1 MHPWALPRLLLSF
14 VLALALSACA
24 ETNFILH
31 TAKKM
36 RDGPAGGVYKI
47 GEPYQVNGV
56 WYTPVEDYGYDETG
70 IASWYGADF
79 HSKATANGETY
90 DMNEVTAA
98 HKTLPLP
105 SLARVTNLENGRS
118 LIVRVNDR
126 GPFVAGRIIDLS
138 RRSAQLLGLEGK
150 GTGRVRVQILAEESR
165 EIAARLKE
173 RGAVANAR
181 AMPGPEAVKDMTLTV
196 AQLPKAVVAQEELA
210 PPPGAKIAPENKDP
224 AASSAPD
231 SLNRRPAPPGARLAL
246 HPKPTASRAV
256 TTDVPLKEAS
266 ARPDRGAT
274 YSARGDSPA
283 RSPAKATVGTLTQ
296 SAPQATRIFVQAG
309 AFGNFDNAHKTSARL
324 ADLGPVAVSPV
335 LVNGHDVFRVRL
347 GPIASVEEADRFL
360 DRVIRSGYPQARVV
374 VD

>member
-1 MHPWALPRLLLSF
+1 MLSSALPRLLLSF
-14 VLALALSACA
+14 VLALGLSACA
-24 ETNFILH
+24 ETNFLLH

-36 RDGPAGGVYKI
+36 RDGPPGGVYKV
-47 GEPYQVNGV
+47 GEPYQMNGV

-79 HSKATANGETY
+79 HGRATANGETY

-126 GPFVAGRIIDLS
+126 GPFVAGRILDLS

-165 EIAARLKE
+165 EIAERLKE

-181 AMPGPEAVKDMTLTV
+181 VLPGPEAVKDKTLMV
-196 AQLPKAVVAQEELA
+196 AQLPKAEVAQEELA
-210 PPPGAKIAPENKDP
+210 PPPGAKIAPQ
-224 AASSAPD
+224 
-231 SLNRRPAPPGARLAL
+231 L
-246 HPKPTASRAV
+246 KPTASRVVV
-256 TTDVPLKEAS
+256 TDTPLREAS
-266 ARPDRGAT
+266 RPQRP
-274 YSARGDSPA
+274 PA
-283 RSPAKATVGTLTQ
+283 AAKAGMLTQ
-296 SAPQATRIFVQAG
+296 GAARATRIYVQAG

-324 ADLGPVAVSPV
+324 AGVGPVAVSPV
-335 LVNGHDVFRVRL
+335 LVNGRDVFRVRL

-360 DRVIRSGYPQARVV
+360 DSVIRSGYPDARVV

>member
-1 MHPWALPRLLLSF
+1 MLSSALPRLLLSF
-14 VLALALSACA
+14 VLALGLSACA
-24 ETNFILH
+24 ETNFLLH

-36 RDGPAGGVYKI
+36 RDGPPGGVYKV

-79 HSKATANGETY
+79 HGRATANGETY

-126 GPFVAGRIIDLS
+126 GPFVAGRILDLS

-165 EIAARLKE
+165 EIAERLKE

-181 AMPGPEAVKDMTLTV
+181 VLNRPEDVKDKTLMV
-196 AQLPKAVVAQEELA
+196 AQLPKAEVAQEELA
-210 PPPGAKIAPENKDP
+210 PPPGAKIAPQ
-224 AASSAPD
+224 
-231 SLNRRPAPPGARLAL
+231 L
-246 HPKPTASRAV
+246 KPTASRVVV
-256 TTDVPLKEAS
+256 TDTPLREAS
-266 ARPDRGAT
+266 RPQRP
-274 YSARGDSPA
+274 PA
-283 RSPAKATVGTLTQ
+283 AAKAGMLTQ
-296 SAPQATRIFVQAG
+296 GAARATRIYVQAG

-324 ADLGPVAVSPV
+324 AGVGPVAVSPV
-335 LVNGHDVFRVRL
+335 LVNGRDVFRVRL

-360 DRVIRSGYPQARVV
+360 DSVIRSGYPDARVV

>member
-1 MHPWALPRLLLSF
+1 VHAWALPRLLLSF
-14 VLALALSACA
+14 VLALGLSACA
-24 ETNFILH
+24 ETNFLLH

-36 RDGPAGGVYKI
+36 RDGPPGGVYKV
-47 GEPYQVNGV
+47 GEPYQMNGV

-79 HSKATANGETY
+79 HGRATANGETY

-126 GPFVAGRIIDLS
+126 GPFVAGRILDLS

-165 EIAARLKE
+165 EIAERLKE

-181 AMPGPEAVKDMTLTV
+181 VLPGPEAVKDKTLMV
-196 AQLPKAVVAQEELA
+196 AQLPKAEVAQEELA
-210 PPPGAKIAPENKDP
+210 PPPGAKIAPQ
-224 AASSAPD
+224 
-231 SLNRRPAPPGARLAL
+231 L
-246 HPKPTASRAV
+246 KPTASRVVV
-256 TTDVPLKEAS
+256 TDSPLREAS
-266 ARPDRGAT
+266 RPQRPDRGAS
-274 YSARGDSPA
+274 YDARGDSPA
-283 RSPAKATVGTLTQ
+283 RPPAAAKAGMLTQ
-296 SAPQATRIFVQAG
+296 GAARATRIYVQAG

-324 ADLGPVAVSPV
+324 AGVGPVAVSPV
-335 LVNGHDVFRVRL
+335 LVNGRDVFRVRL

-360 DRVIRSGYPQARVV
+360 DSVIRSGYPDARVV

>member
-1 MHPWALPRLLLSF
+1 MRPWALPRLLSPF

-24 ETNFILH
+24 ETNFLLH

-36 RDGPAGGVYKI
+36 REGPAAGVYKV

-56 WYTPVEDYGYDETG
+56 WYTPIEDYGYDETG
-70 IASWYGADF
+70 IASWYGPDF
-79 HSKATANGETY
+79 HGKATANGETF

-98 HKTLPLP
+98 HRTLPMP

-138 RRSAQLLGLEGK
+138 RRSAQLLGLEGQ

-165 EIAARLKE
+165 EIAERLKE

-181 AMPGPEAVKDMTLTV
+181 RLPRPEDVKDKTLTV
-196 AQLPKAVVAQEELA
+196 AQLPKAEVAKEELA
-210 PPPGAKIAPENKDP
+210 PPPGAKVAPESP
-224 AASSAPD
+224 AAKGVP
-231 SLNRRPAPPGARLAL
+231 RPKL
-246 HPKPTASRAV
+246 TASRAV
-256 TTDVPLKEAS
+256 TDTPLKEAS
-266 ARPDRGAT
+266 APA
-274 YSARGDSPA
+274 SPA
-283 RSPAKATVGTLTQ
+283 AQAAQTNNQAQAAQTNNRARAAAKVGTLTQ
-296 SAPQATRIFVQAG
+296 GTARATRIYIQAG
-309 AFGNFDNAHKTSARL
+309 AFSNFDNAHKTSARL
-324 ADLGPVAVSPV
+324 AGVGPVAVSPV
-335 LVNGHDVFRVRL
+335 LVNGRDVFRVRL

-360 DRVIRSGYPQARVV
+360 DSVIRSGYPEARVV

>member
-1 MHPWALPRLLLSF
+1 LWTSL

-24 ETNFILH
+24 ETNFLLH

-36 RDGPAGGVYKI
+36 RDGPPGGVYKV

-56 WYTPVEDYGYDETG
+56 WYTPVVDYGYDETG

-79 HSKATANGETY
+79 HGKLTANGETY

-98 HKTLPLP
+98 HKTLPMP

-165 EIAARLKE
+165 QIAE
-173 RGAVANAR
+173 RMTAQGAVAVR
-181 AMPGPEAVKDMTLTV
+181 AGESPRALNDSGRTLPKPANVKDGSLTV
-196 AQLPKAVVAQEELA
+196 AQLPKAEVAKEELA
-210 PPPGAKIAPENKDP
+210 PPPGMSQAPAPKPVASRTVSDAPLEASSERAP
-224 AASSAPD
+224 AANAAARAGESPRASIDAPL
-231 SLNRRPAPPGARLAL
+231 SGRALA
-246 HPKPTASRAV
+246 K
-256 TTDVPLKEAS
+256 
-266 ARPDRGAT
+266 
-274 YSARGDSPA
+274 
-283 RSPAKATVGTLTQ
+283 VGTVSQGAPRATQ
-296 SAPQATRIFVQAG
+296 IYVQAG
-309 AFGNFDNAHKTSARL
+309 AFGHFENAHKTSAKL
-324 ADLGPVAVSPV
+324 AGVGPVAVSPV
-335 LVNGHDVFRVRL
+335 LVKGRDVFRVRI
-347 GPIASVEEADRFL
+347 GPIASVEEADL
-360 DRVIRSGYPQARVV
+360 TLERVIRAGYGDARVV

>member
-1 MHPWALPRLLLSF
+1 
-14 VLALALSACA
+14 V
-24 ETNFILH
+24 
-31 TAKKM
+31 
-36 RDGPAGGVYKI
+36 

-56 WYTPVEDYGYDETG
+56 WYTPAVDYGYDESG

-79 HSKATANGETY
+79 HGRATANGETY

-150 GTGRVRVQILAEESR
+150 GTGKVRVQILPEESR
-165 EIAARLKE
+165 ELAQRLIE
-173 RGAVANAR
+173 RGAVANANAR
-181 AMPGPEAVKDMTLTV
+181 ARPGPEAVKDKTLMV
-196 AQLPKAVVAQEELA
+196 AQLPKAEVSKEELA
-210 PPPGAKIAPENKDP
+210 PPA
-224 AASSAPD
+224 
-231 SLNRRPAPPGARLAL
+231 GARLAPS
-246 HPKPTASRAV
+246 PKPTASRVVV
-256 TTDVPLKEAS
+256 TDAPLSEAAPP
-266 ARPDRGAT
+266 ARPA
-274 YSARGDSPA
+274 
-283 RSPAKATVGTLTQ
+283 AKVAAQAGTLTQ
-296 SAPQATRIFVQAG
+296 GAARATRIYVQAG

-324 ADLGPVAVSPV
+324 AAVGPVAVSPV
-335 LVNGHDVFRVRL
+335 LVNGRDVFRVRL

-360 DRVIRSGYPQARVV
+360 ESVIRSGYPDARVV